1 MTRTE
6 PRQLVYDPRFKK
18 DLKSLKYRQADQ
30 KALSEVIEWL
40 RNDVPL
46 PARCRLHPL
55 KGKYAD
61 VLECHVRPDL
71 LLLFDRSGNE
81 LRLMRIGSHAKL
93 FRK

>member
-6 PRQLVYDPRFKK
+6 PRQLVYDSRFRE
-18 DLKSLKYRQADQ
+18 DLKSLQHRHADR

-40 RNDVPL
+40 RHDIPL
-46 PARCRLHPL
+46 PARCHLHAL

-71 LLLFDRSGNE
+71 LLIFDRSGDE

-93 FRK
+93 FR